1 MFLQKSHGRR
11 CNSYEERQRQQI
23 LLRQI
28 PPQDFNAGYCHEL
41 SEYERLEHACYMKLV
56 QEEGIGKGILYRSN
70 SKVEEVKTFKFFH
83 GPL

>member
-1 MFLQKSHGRR
+1 MQKSHGRR

-41 SEYERLEHACYMKLV
+41 SEYERSEHACYMKLV
-56 QEEGIGKGILYRSN
+56 QEEGIGKGIHHRSN
-70 SKVEEVKTFKFFH
+70 SKVEEVRKFKFCH
-83 GPL
+83 STIQV